1 MPILGYI
8 LMLPEGK
15 QGIMLNVDEAQQLM
29 ETFIELRTK
38 AKDTNSSSDV
48 SAFKMHERL
57 CVEKFS
63 YLVAMDARRYKSFA
77 NYDDLYQEG
86 YEALVKGMKNYNPKK
101 GNAFWWF
108 HKYIK
113 TRIQRS
119 ANTHTTIRYPLKVAK
134 ENIPHKET
142 NMPVLVE
149 EIHCPDKELE
159 GAQITN
165 AIMNSIE
172 LLDNHQKE
180 VIMLI
185 YGINGDKPLS
195 INKTCKKLGISRV
208 NCTKTIESSL
218 AVIRENIKV

>member
-1 MPILGYI
+1 
-8 LMLPEGK
+8 MLD
-15 QGIMLNVDEAQQLM
+15 INEAQQLM

-38 AKDTNSSSDV
+38 ARDTNSSSDV
-48 SAFKMHERL
+48 GAFKIHERL

-63 YLVAMDARRYKSFA
+63 YLVSMDAKRYKSFA

-113 TRIQRS
+113 TRITRS

-142 NMPVLVE
+142 NMPVMIE
-149 EIHCPDKELE
+149 EVHRPDRELE

-165 AIMNSIE
+165 AIMNSID
-172 LLDNHQKE
+172 LLDKQQKE
-180 VIMLI
+180 VIMLV

-195 INKTCKKLGISRV
+195 INKACKKLGISRV
-208 NCTKTIESSL
+208 SCNKIIENSL
-218 AVIRENIKV
+218 AMIRDNIKI